1 MPNDPTQQE
10 DDQNL
15 EPREYC
21 LTCGGAVDTFSV
33 DPLEEAGIEPG
44 CGYYRAET
52 GEEVIYEQCN
62 S

>member
-1 MPNDPTQQE
+1 MTPPNKKTTKTWNQ
-10 DDQNL
+10 
-15 EPREYC
+15 EYC